1 MDEFSAVLGTEFHFT
16 RGTSELKNSSAVF
29 ESQAPMAQRSP
40 CALFVQVDHLP
51 HTVLGPLGGIVKKKK
66 RRICHQNTYD
76 QLSRAISGTSLVVQW
91 LRLHPPSAGAWV
103 PSLARNEIPY
113 ATTKEPTC
121 LN

>member
-51 HTVLGPLGGIVKKKK
+51 YTVLGPLGGIVKKKK
-66 RRICHQNTYD
+66 RDASVIRIVMTNLAEQF
-76 QLSRAISGTSLVVQW
+76 LGLPWWSSG
-91 LRLHPPSAGAWV
+91 
-103 PSLARNEIPY
+103 
-113 ATTKEPTC
+113 
-121 LN
+121 